1 MNSSEARLGGLETD
15 RFAVR
20 QTLALAKEV
29 EQGKLLTEA
38 AAVPTSAKSRRNS
51 LVVGGLIGLIIGLLA
66 AVLWDPIA
74 GRFASRPAQ

>member
-1 MNSSEARLGGLETD
+1 
-15 RFAVR
+15 
-20 QTLALAKEV
+20 
-29 EQGKLLTEA
+29 
-38 AAVPTSAKSRRNS
+38 